1 MRLRSFAAGLIFST
15 ILIGPR
21 AARAVDVGDVGGKPL
36 VIDVTNTSIFN
47 YRFNNRNDADN
58 KFSTKVDDNYGEWLD
73 RLNIQASYWQF
84 RLGVRVDA
92 ATYIGG
98 INEKKI
104 NAIVADQTNLDTDAR
119 RNSARNQYFQELN
132 TRFRQTYYPSKLW
145 VGWSRPGIDITVG
158 DFYVQLGRGLVFSVR
173 KVDELAIDTTV
184 RGIKVQGDYKI
195 GPVTLR
201 GTLFGG
207 QMNPLRV
214 DEQSGRRLNGF
225 GSPLFFG
232 FPTALPS
239 YTYDYNSDTGK
250 PYLVTDLPRPN
261 YIEDAVVGGRVEANT
276 KWVNVAFNAAAL
288 LRRSLSL
295 DYQRCLSA
303 QKDRTDNP
311 DGSVTKGAC
320 AAQFPAFSNSD
331 ASRIHDQIVNIG
343 GSVHVPAIAKKLD
356 LYVEVA
362 GQLQSKGQVKTVDP
376 LGNPTTTEADL
387 RGLAVYANA
396 SLTLGPVSAS
406 AEFKHYRSFY
416 PLTPNLDITTPGFS
430 GPEFSLITYSLPPTV
445 EPIFVEPIAGAAPN
459 LCIDGGRVRVDY
471 RFNRDTSVYAWAGH
485 YWSWSELSPNN
496 SQCDTSTANKTTTW
510 DAAVGIDLA
519 FEGGRTFI
527 KPFIGARTTDGA
539 GVGEVSI
546 YKTDVF
552 YREGYIR
559 YDIAKNIKGPFTLH
573 FLGFHRYRYEPTVFE
588 HSWVEGE
595 NYTSLEWS
603 PHLAAT
609 FGYEYQTKEGCRAG
623 VNATLTK
630 PAVPQQDLCHYF
642 NGGITWRSNAG
653 GKRTPLKMLFD
664 TVTLFVGQ
672 RRGALRCIS
681 GVCRQFPPFEGAKL
695 ELVSRF

>member
-15 ILIGPR
+15 IIIDPR

-47 YRFNNRNDADN
+47 YRFNNRNDAGN
-58 KFSTKVDDNYGEWLD
+58 KLATRVDDNYGEWLD
-73 RLNIQASYWQF
+73 RFNVQASYWQF
-84 RLGVRVDA
+84 RLGIRVDA
-92 ATYIGG
+92 ATYFLAA
-98 INEKKI
+98 NERRV
-104 NAIVADQTNLDTDAR
+104 NDIVADTPGDDRFRNDLRNL
-119 RNSARNQYFQELN
+119 YFQELN

-145 VGWSRPGIDITVG
+145 VGWSRPGVDVTVG
-158 DFYVQLGRGLVFSVR
+158 DFYVQLGRGMVFSVR

-184 RGIKVQGDYKI
+184 RGIKVQGDYKV

-232 FPTALPS
+232 FPTGLPS
-239 YTYDYNSDTGK
+239 YTYSYDDAGK
-250 PYLVTDLPRPN
+250 PHLVTNIARPS
-261 YIEDAVVGGRVEANT
+261 YVEDAVVGGRIEANT

-288 LRRSLSL
+288 LRRPLSL
-295 DYQRCLSA
+295 DYQRCL
-303 QKDRTDNP
+303 QKSGGSDEIRNP
-311 DGSVTKGAC
+311 DGTTVQGTC
-320 AAQFPAFSNSD
+320 ASQFPTFSSSD
-331 ASRIHDQIVNIG
+331 ASRLHDQILNIG

-362 GQLQSKGQVKTVDP
+362 GQLQGKGRVTAIDP
-376 LGNPTTTEADL
+376 SGNPSAIEPAL
-387 RGLAVYANA
+387 KGLAVYASA
-396 SLTLGPVSAS
+396 SLTAGPVSAS
-406 AEFKHYRSFY
+406 AEFKHYRTFF
-416 PLTPNLDITTPGFS
+416 PLTPTLDVNTLGFS
-430 GPEFSLITYSLPPTV
+430 APEFSLITYSLPPTV

-459 LCIDGGRVRVDY
+459 LCIDGGRIRVDY
-471 RFNRDTSVYAWAGH
+471 RFNRDTSVYVWGGH
-485 YWSWSELSPNN
+485 YWSWSEISPQNFK
-496 SQCDTSTANKTTTW
+496 CDTSNENKTTTW
-510 DAAVGIDLA
+510 DTAAGLDLA
-519 FEGGRTFI
+519 FEGGKTFI
-527 KPFIGARTTDGA
+527 KPFIGVRTTDSHDVNTG
-539 GVGEVSI
+539 GTE
-546 YKTDVF
+546 VF

-573 FLGFHRYRYEPTVFE
+573 FLGFHRHRYEPTVFLDP
-588 HSWVEGE
+588 WVEGE

-603 PHLAAT
+603 PHLAVT
-609 FGYEYQTKEGCRAG
+609 FGYEYQAKHGCRAG
-623 VNATLTK
+623 VEATLSK

-664 TVTLFVGQ
+664 TINLFVGQ